1 MFKGFAVFALAFAS
15 ARGHLAWP
23 GGDFQAVQ
31 GLYIKPSSD
40 GTTGDLYVAA
50 TEDNGVSSQWLT
62 DQPVNFLAA
71 GSHPK
76 PTALPLF
83 SALSSNALPLEE
95 STSTQKRA
103 AITGP
108 AAKYAYGLPAESGYS
123 SYGYAGIQSP
133 KSEAVPATATKPEA
147 STIASGSA
155 VTQYPYNYLYPH
167 MVQAAYSSALKV
179 LKDAGVG
186 SEDASNNNVVAPYP
200 TSYWPASYYPM
211 HYIMMD
217 PTAWAK
223 KHAAA
228 LTTTTAATS
237 VDSDEENT
245 KPE

>member
-1 MFKGFAVFALAFAS
+1 MFKGYAVLALAFAS

-31 GLYIKPSSD
+31 GLYIKPSGD

-71 GSHPK
+71 GSHPQ
-76 PTALPLF
+76 PTAHPLF

-95 STSTQKRA
+95 STTQKRS

-123 SYGYAGIQSP
+123 SYSYAGIQSP
-133 KSEAVPATATKPEA
+133 KSEAVPATKPEA

-155 VTQYPYNYLYPH
+155 VPQYPYNYLYPH

-186 SEDASNNNVVAPYP
+186 SEDANNNAVAPYP

-228 LTTTTAATS
+228 LTTTTAATP
-237 VDSDEENT
+237 VDSNEENT
-245 KPE
+245 QPE

>member
-1 MFKGFAVFALAFAS
+1 MFKGFAVLALAFAS

-31 GLYIKPSSD
+31 GLYIKPSGD

-71 GSHPK
+71 GSHPQ

-83 SALSSNALPLEE
+83 SALSNALPLEE

-103 AITGP
+103 AITGA

-123 SYGYAGIQSP
+123 SYGYAGIQAP

-147 STIASGSA
+147 SGSA
-155 VTQYPYNYLYPH
+155 VPQYAYNYLYPH
-167 MVQAAYSSALKV
+167 MVHAAYSSALKV

-186 SEDASNNNVVAPYP
+186 SEDASNNNAVAPYP

-211 HYIMMD
+211 HYIMTD

-228 LTTTTAATS
+228 LTTSTAATP
-237 VDSDEENT
+237 VDSDEE
-245 KPE
+245 KPELNL